1 MRIGRIEVK
10 RRVWFGLVFALSAVG
25 AWWVWSRTTEP
36 QAVARPRTKPSFVRL
51 ANSGLSTSDRILRER
66 AEYFDPTPLFFPT
79 EWNYGQG
86 LLQENLRR
94 EPEQVFGSF
103 EPNLPFAD
111 QYFKVHGLELT
122 PVVERLADILGQGN
136 ERPLGGM
143 GQIDRVATSL
153 EARSGFLEVSSLLD
167 GKLVMKQPFTDIILS
182 HPDFKPLEFIA
193 VVSSGGLVGEP
204 LLVSGSGW
212 EELDTLLRSYL
223 VKTLRLGERLNPGR
237 YRIVVGP

>member
-1 MRIGRIEVK
+1 MRIGKIEVK
-10 RRVWFGLVFALSAVG
+10 RRVWFGLIFALTAVG
-25 AWWVWSRTTEP
+25 AWWTWTRTTQP
-36 QAVARPRTKPSFVRL
+36 QAAVSARTKPSFVRL
-51 ANSGLSTSDRILRER
+51 ASSGLSTSDLILRER

-79 EWNYGQG
+79 DWNYGQG

-111 QYFKVHGLELT
+111 QYFKVHGFEAT

-136 ERPLGGM
+136 ERPLGGL
-143 GQIDRVATSL
+143 GQIDRAASIL
-153 EARSGFLEVSSLLD
+153 ESRSGCLEISSLLD
-167 GKLVMKQPFTDIILS
+167 GKLVMKQPFTDVLLS
-182 HPDFKPLEFIA
+182 HPDFRPLEFIA

-212 EELDTLLRSYL
+212 EELDSLLRSYL
-223 VKTLRLGERLNPGR
+223 VKTFRLGERLNPGR
-237 YRIVVGP
+237 YRIVIGP